1 MVSWMIKGGTRGDA
15 PLISGKKRRN
25 HRSKKSGSATKQ
37 NRPRHPPTPHIEHL
51 SHPWPKM
58 EYSITFVSQL
68 ADVSIDRLLHHGKA
82 RWLNCPDDVY
92 RSGTLKKYPVSP
104 RIGKKMTP
112 GTMHLFGKNNWQ
124 HVKKENPCCPSCI
137 VLWISET
144 KHDAL
149 TDIHYKRT
157 YKWTKAFNKL

>member
-1 MVSWMIKGGTRGDA
+1 MLLLFRV
-15 PLISGKKRRN
+15 KKRRN
-25 HRSKKSGSATKQ
+25 HRSKKSGSGTQ
-37 NRPRHPPTPHIEHL
+37 HPPPPPPPSFSLLSLSLIEHL

-58 EYSITFVSQL
+58 EHSITFVSQL

-137 VLWISET
+137 VLWISEK
-144 KHDAL
+144 KHDTL

-157 YKWTKAFNKL
+157 YKWTKALNFK